1 MQKEIAELK
10 EKVTQLQDERNE
22 EQGTRKRKS
31 DESATP
37 VAIGRE
43 WRSIARE
50 QDLKIARSKFNELDL
65 WATDMRG
72 RSQPSLTSRKGVM
85 IRQSLIQGNGL
96 FATSGFKKGDR
107 ILEYEGEVINK
118 MEKTRR
124 EEIYD
129 KTIFGTYIF
138 AIEDKFIDATLTHT
152 LARFINHSDDPNAY
166 AGEQPPP

>member
-1 MQKEIAELK
+1 
-10 EKVTQLQDERNE
+10 
-22 EQGTRKRKS
+22 
-31 DESATP
+31 
-37 VAIGRE
+37 
-43 WRSIARE
+43 
-50 QDLKIARSKFNELDL
+50 
-65 WATDMRG
+65 MRG